1 MAENEKNKLNM
12 SYDEMI
18 KNASVHAENSE
29 DKKGAATDSTLKRMG
44 DDAKR
49 GQFDFINV
57 SVIGLVIL
65 IMGLSFALLR
75 DTGDPDAETVKPT
88 VMGLYDGSYTSYL
101 SKSYENALPG
111 KSILASVNSFFS
123 NVYGAKKYNTH
134 QNFITPLDENGNPI
148 NVLTAASTTTTT
160 TTTQYTGK
168 TSNTTKK
175 INRDDMYIGPQTNLW
190 TTTTTKKTTTTTEV
204 TTTSEETTEETTAEV
219 TTTTTEEEVTQAATT
234 VKIDLEDIVF
244 TKDENGKLSF
254 DYVID
259 EELDVTDYS
268 QVLLSYEFFG
278 QTQGYFIRP
287 YIEYRNKNIG
297 ENVNPIK
304 DTAEFDVSRISGSV
318 KLGIRFIA
326 RENSDIQENDII
338 NVKLHYGLGSIN

>member
-1 MAENEKNKLNM
+1 MAENKKNKLNM

-18 KNASVHAENSE
+18 KNASVHTENSE
-29 DKKGAATDSTLKRMG
+29 DKKKAATDNALKSMG

-57 SVIGLVIL
+57 SVIGLVIIIL
-65 IMGLSFALLR
+65 GLSFALLR
-75 DTGDPDAETVKPT
+75 DTGDPDTEAVKPT

-123 NVYGAKKYNTH
+123 NIYGAKKYNTH
-134 QNFITPLDENGNPI
+134 QNFITPVDKNGNPI

-160 TTTQYTGK
+160 TTTQYTGR

-175 INRDDMYIGPQTNLW
+175 INPGNMFIGPQTNLW
-190 TTTTTKKTTTTTEV
+190 TTTTTKKTTTTAEV
-204 TTTSEETTEETTAEV
+204 TTSEEPTTEMTTEV
-219 TTTTTEEEVTQAATT
+219 TTTTEEEVTQVTTT
-234 VKIDLEDIVF
+234 VKIDLEDIIF
-244 TKDENGKLSF
+244 TKDESGKLVY
-254 DYVID
+254 DYVI
-259 EELDVTDYS
+259 EEDFDVTDYS
-268 QVLLSYEFFG
+268 QILLSYEFLG

-297 ENVNPIK
+297 ENVNPVK
-304 DTAEFDVSRISGSV
+304 DTAEFDVSGISGSI
-318 KLGIRFIA
+318 KIGIRFIA
-326 RENSDIQENDII
+326 RSNSEIKENDTI
-338 NVKLHYGLGSIN
+338 NVKLHYGLGSLN

>member
-1 MAENEKNKLNM
+1 MAENKKNKLNM

-29 DKKGAATDSTLKRMG
+29 DKKSAATDKTLKSMG

-57 SVIGLVIL
+57 SVIGLVVLIL
-65 IMGLSFALLR
+65 GLSFALLR

-123 NVYGAKKYNTH
+123 NIYGAKKYNTH
-134 QNFITPLDENGNPI
+134 QNFIAPLDENGNPI

-160 TTTQYTGK
+160 TTTQYTGR

-175 INRDDMYIGPQTNLW
+175 INRSNMFIGPQTNLW

-204 TTTSEETTEETTAEV
+204 TTSEETTEVTTAEE
-219 TTTTTEEEVTQAATT
+219 TTTTEEEVTQATTT
-234 VKIDLEDIVF
+234 VKIDLEDIIF
-244 TKDENGKLSF
+244 TKDESGKLGF

-259 EELDVTDYS
+259 EDFDVTDYS

-304 DTAEFDVSRISGSV
+304 DTAEFDVSRMSGSV
-318 KLGIRFIA
+318 KIGIRFIT
-326 RENSDIQENDII
+326 RENSEIQENDII
-338 NVKLHYGLGSIN
+338 NVKLHYGLGSLN